1 MSRVRAAAVVAA
13 ALIGAT
19 AVLQVALAAGAPWG
33 DHAYGGS
40 ASTAD
45 GVLPLAFRVASA
57 AAAVV
62 LVLAALVVLARAR
75 VVRVP
80 LLGVR
85 LVRWGTWAIVGV
97 LVLNTCG
104 NFASDS
110 PFERWVMGPTT
121 LALAALCGIVA
132 LRSAAP
138 EAPRHAT
145 ARREA
150 P

>member
-1 MSRVRAAAVVAA
+1 MTSVRTAALVAA
-13 ALIGAT
+13 ALILAT

-40 ASTAD
+40 AATTD
-45 GVLPLAFRVASA
+45 GVLPLPFRIASA
-57 AAAVV
+57 AAAIV

-75 VVRVP
+75 LVRAP
-80 LLGVR
+80 LLGDR
-85 LVRWGTWAIVGV
+85 LVRWLTWAIVGF
-97 LVLNTCG
+97 LALNTIG

-132 LRSAAP
+132 LRSPAP

-145 ARREA
+145 TRA